1 MFRFEENKCYRMPAH
16 FGGHEYC
23 SGPEA
28 NLYYKDVVSLS
39 WTYTTD
45 GNQLTNYLPEGF
57 EIILPEVNITYIQS
71 REIDWMA
78 GGAYNLI
85 QVGIPV
91 RFNGKRDQL
100 EGQFILVVW
109 ENKTWPIIGGRE
121 ETGQPKIYA
130 DIEDLH
136 IIQPNYYTNA
146 SYEGNTF
153 LTLGMTGAE
162 LMEGK
167 KLAELKASSS
177 TINTL
182 GWRYIPKV
190 GGPGADLS
198 QPILYPQS
206 AEIHNA
212 WIGSGIVKW
221 TQLSW
226 EQNPGQWHIIKA
238 LAELPMLETTP
249 TIMTKGVTILKS
261 NNARV
266 LE

>member
-1 MFRFEENKCYRMPAH
+1 MPAH
-16 FGGHEYC
+16 FGGFDC
-23 SGPEA
+23 PGPEA
-28 NLYYKDVVSLS
+28 ALHYRDAVSVS
-39 WTYTTD
+39 CTYATD
-45 GNQLTNYLPEGF
+45 GYQLANYVPEGF
-57 EIILPEVNITYIQS
+57 ELIRPELIITYSQF

-78 GGAYNLI
+78 GGAYNLVQI
-85 QVGIPV
+85 SVPA

-109 ENKTWPIIGGRE
+109 ENKTWPILGGRE
-121 ETGQPKIYA
+121 ETGIPKIYA

-153 LTLGMTGAE
+153 LHLEMVGAKPVDE
-162 LMEGK
+162 QT
-167 KLAELKASSS
+167 LAEIQVTAA
-177 TINTL
+177 TINVF

-198 QPILYPQS
+198 QPILYPQG
-206 AEIHNA
+206 AEIHRA
-212 WIGSGIVKW
+212 WTGNGIVKW

-238 LAELPMLETTP
+238 LAELPMIEMAP
-249 TIMTKGVTILKS
+249 AVMMKSVVILKP
-261 NNARV
+261 NNGRV